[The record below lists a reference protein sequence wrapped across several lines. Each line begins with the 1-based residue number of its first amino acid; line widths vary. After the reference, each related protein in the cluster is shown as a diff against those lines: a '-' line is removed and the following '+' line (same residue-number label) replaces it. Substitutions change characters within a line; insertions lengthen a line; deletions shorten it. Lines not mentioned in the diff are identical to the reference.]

1 MSFMLLLWVLS
12 TTWDLGYGYG
22 YGLTSFYGGFVLCI
36 FFFILSFVID
46 EPIKLTFF
54 FFFQSPLWLY
64 GIVSESLRSQGCANS
79 QGFFRTL
86 IGPLLSQ

>member
-36 FFFILSFVID
+36 FFFYSVIR
-46 EPIKLTFF
+46 
-54 FFFQSPLWLY
+54 Y
-64 GIVSESLRSQGCANS
+64 R
-79 QGFFRTL
+79 
-86 IGPLLSQ
+86 

>member
-54 FFFQSPLWLY
+54 FFVNHPFGY
-64 GIVSESLRSQGCANS
+64 MG
-79 QGFFRTL
+79 
-86 IGPLLSQ
+86 

>member
-1 MSFMLLLWVLS
+1 MAMVMVSQVFMVALFCVS
-12 TTWDLGYGYG
+12 
-22 YGLTSFYGGFVLCI
+22 

-46 EPIKLTFF
+46 EPIKLAFF
-54 FFFQSPLWLY
+54 FFFVQSPLWLY

>member
-46 EPIKLTFF
+46 EPIIIIINLYAP
-54 FFFQSPLWLY
+54 SPFEVWGAARYL
-64 GIVSESLRSQGCANS
+64 ANGEKPS
-79 QGFFRTL
+79 MDK
-86 IGPLLSQ
+86 PHAA

>member
-46 EPIKLTFF
+46 EPIKLAFF
-54 FFFQSPLWLY
+54 FFFQSPL
-64 GIVSESLRSQGCANS
+64 
-79 QGFFRTL
+79 FTTL
-86 IGPLLSQ
+86 AIWDNERELAVPGMC